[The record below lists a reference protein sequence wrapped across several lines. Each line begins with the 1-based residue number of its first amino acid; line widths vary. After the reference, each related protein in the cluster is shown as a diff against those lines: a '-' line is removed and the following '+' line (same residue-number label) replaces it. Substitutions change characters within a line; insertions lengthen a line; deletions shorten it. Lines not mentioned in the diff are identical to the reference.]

1 MQTIGDA
8 YVILAG
14 LEFVGGQNTAGMET
28 RFESAQRKRLSKPSG
43 RDSKYTA
50 GKQLMSMA
58 RRMLQTVKVVLI
70 QLWSPFPFGF
80 NASQLCEISRV
91 QRFAVGCRRTAAQPS
106 TNSI

>member
-14 LEFVGGQNTAGMET
+14 LEFVGGQNTGMET

-50 GKQLMSMA
+50 GKQLMTMA

-70 QLWSPFPFGF
+70 SF
-80 NASQLCEISRV
+80 AISF
-91 QRFAVGCRRTAAQPS
+91 RFKCVAGL
-106 TNSI
+106 

>member
-1 MQTIGDA
+1 MQRKAYVQVQTIGDA

-14 LEFVGGQNTAGMET
+14 LEFAGEQNTGPGMET

-50 GKQLMSMA
+50 GKQLMNMA

-70 QLWSPFPFGF
+70 SFAIPF
-80 NASQLCEISRV
+80 
-91 QRFAVGCRRTAAQPS
+91 RFKCIAGL
-106 TNSI
+106 

>member
-1 MQTIGDA
+1 LPDLLQRKAYVQVQTIGDA

-14 LEFVGGQNTAGMET
+14 LEFVGEQNTGMET

-70 QLWSPFPFGF
+70 SF
-80 NASQLCEISRV
+80 AISF
-91 QRFAVGCRRTAAQPS
+91 RFKCVAAL
-106 TNSI
+106 

>member
-1 MQTIGDA
+1 MPDLLQRKAYVQVQTIGDA

-14 LEFVGGQNTAGMET
+14 LEFVGEQNAGMET

-70 QLWSPFPFGF
+70 SF
-80 NASQLCEISRV
+80 AISF
-91 QRFAVGCRRTAAQPS
+91 RFKCVAAL
-106 TNSI
+106 

>member
-1 MQTIGDA
+1 MQVQTIGDA

-14 LEFVGGQNTAGMET
+14 LEFVGEQNTGMET

-70 QLWSPFPFGF
+70 SF
-80 NASQLCEISRV
+80 AISF
-91 QRFAVGCRRTAAQPS
+91 RFKCVAAL
-106 TNSI
+106 